1 MAYALI
7 FSSMGVLVLKN
18 QLVQQQIMW
27 GGVYFCAKRSRISA
41 DNSSPFAAL
50 ACAKLVTNVFVWA
63 FIWLKSNQGLFER
76 QPIYIASISIN
87 KIETSISLRL

>member
-27 GGVYFCAKRSRISA
+27 GGFISA
-41 DNSSPFAAL
+41 P
-50 ACAKLVTNVFVWA
+50 
-63 FIWLKSNQGLFER
+63 
-76 QPIYIASISIN
+76 
-87 KIETSISLRL
+87 